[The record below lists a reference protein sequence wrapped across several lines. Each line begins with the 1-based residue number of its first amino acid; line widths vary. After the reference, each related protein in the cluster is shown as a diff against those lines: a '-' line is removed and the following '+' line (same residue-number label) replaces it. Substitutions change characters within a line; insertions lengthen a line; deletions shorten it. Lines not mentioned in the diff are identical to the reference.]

1 MGIVSRIEGDRVL
14 LWDVG
19 GVLIMPDGQ
28 RISAALAATGVDVD
42 PAAARDAFFRA
53 GAEAFR
59 TADPPAFWQ
68 GLEMA
73 EAWARH
79 AGVPPARATAA
90 WEVLQ
95 RLDPLWDELN
105 AEAPP
110 VLRAL
115 RADGVR
121 LAVVSNS
128 DGTVDSELRRHGLR
142 EFFEFVADSH
152 LFASSKPAPDMAL
165 HAMAALGS
173 PSDRTYFVGEDPHF
187 DGGCARAAGVAEFL
201 LYDRLDLYP
210 DWRDGVRCR
219 TLADVGRFLA
229 GAAR

>member
-1 MGIVSRIEGDRVL
+1 MGTVSETTGDRAL
-14 LWDVG
+14 LCDVG
-19 GVLIMPDGQ
+19 GVLIMPDGR
-28 RISAALAATGVDVD
+28 RIAAALAAAGVAVD
-42 PAAARDAFFRA
+42 PAACRDAFFRA

-68 GLEMA
+68 GAEMA

-79 AGVPPARATAA
+79 AGVPPGRATAS
-90 WEVLQ
+90 WKIVQ
-95 RLDPLWDELN
+95 RLDRAWDELN

-115 RADGVR
+115 RADGIR

-142 EFFEFVADSH
+142 EYFDFVADSQ
-152 LFASSKPAPDMAL
+152 LVGSSKPAPEMAL
-165 HAMAALGS
+165 LAMAAIGCS
-173 PSDRTYFVGEDPHF
+173 PERTVLVGEDPHF
-187 DGGCARAAGVAEFL
+187 DGGCARSAGVAEFL

-219 TLADVGRFLA
+219 TLADVRRFLA
-229 GAAR
+229 GAA